1 VFQSIDY
8 ARLDFIPP
16 LAEPRRLPP
25 GAGTAILD
33 LLAGLMKDQGAAR
46 VRYRGPYPT
55 EQLFTALLESFRYDP
70 AVSDPLERFV
80 DGAALDWLPAPHER
94 HHVTETTCTQLR
106 QEIDK
111 VVCNGVSFYRADWQD
126 VQRREPRVV
135 RAEGER
141 VVCSLWALGQPIEDV
156 LVLDRA
162 GEVLE
167 TRAPTPSRAAPAAL
181 PPVWAPAL
189 GELIARE
196 SASPLAG
203 AIGEVANHL
212 QLSWGDV
219 PGDLVRVDGAT
230 ITLSRSLR
238 ASAMAWLRQ
247 AGPGAERA
255 ERAVQFVLE
264 VARLLAPTVRL
275 LAQARL
281 EAQSEE
287 EQRRALEQGDAAPD
301 AAPLSPSV
309 GRLLAL
315 IAAGTA

>member
-1 VFQSIDY
+1 
-8 ARLDFIPP
+8 
-16 LAEPRRLPP
+16 
-25 GAGTAILD
+25 
-33 LLAGLMKDQGAAR
+33 
-46 VRYRGPYPT
+46 
-55 EQLFTALLESFRYDP
+55 
-70 AVSDPLERFV
+70 
-80 DGAALDWLPAPHER
+80 
-94 HHVTETTCTQLR
+94 
-106 QEIDK
+106 
-111 VVCNGVSFYRADWQD
+111 
-126 VQRREPRVV
+126 
-135 RAEGER
+135 
-141 VVCSLWALGQPIEDV
+141 V
-156 LVLDRA
+156 LVLDRT

-181 PPVWAPAL
+181 PPVWARAL

-196 SASPLAG
+196 SASPLAR

-212 QLSWGDV
+212 QISWGDV

-238 ASAMAWLRQ
+238 ASAMAWLRR